1 MHCSFF
7 SRPAIFTYNTVVEC
21 CLHITKNIEVDVRDI
36 CSYTFPFKT
45 AKMFFWKSSA
55 CGKNFGGKSFTF
67 THDLVL
73 KYFVF
78 KYFLV
83 LLALILPNFTSNLFQ
98 SKSKKNLH
106 FTKRQAGIYCF
117 ENIIYPYRVNILKHY
132 VIQPPHRQD
141 LVAMSLTRTS
151 LVYVTWVYHQL
162 HNFFK
167 NIQVAN
173 LILPYNDIFVIESAA
188 FKLLIKFVYYLSP
201 TPVDIDQDQITIWL
215 IHSSYISTNLYFRG
229 KIKKCISIMINF
241 ISTLKRINHYY
252 NISY

>member
-1 MHCSFF
+1 
-7 SRPAIFTYNTVVEC
+7 
-21 CLHITKNIEVDVRDI
+21 
-36 CSYTFPFKT
+36 
-45 AKMFFWKSSA
+45 
-55 CGKNFGGKSFTF
+55 
-67 THDLVL
+67 
-73 KYFVF
+73 
-78 KYFLV
+78 
-83 LLALILPNFTSNLFQ
+83 
-98 SKSKKNLH
+98 
-106 FTKRQAGIYCF
+106 
-117 ENIIYPYRVNILKHY
+117 
-132 VIQPPHRQD
+132 
-141 LVAMSLTRTS
+141 MSLTRTS

-241 ISTLKRINHYY
+241 ISTLKRINHYIIY
-252 NISY
+252 RIKHFLQCFMVKKENMGVSMYCTSYYSLKHFCD

>member
-1 MHCSFF
+1 MHCSYF

-36 CSYTFPFKT
+36 CSNTFPFKT

-83 LLALILPNFTSNLFQ
+83 LLVLILPNFTSNLFQ

-106 FTKRQAGIYCF
+106 FTKRHGRNILLWKYDITLSTEYLKTLRDSTSSSSRFSCDELDQ
-117 ENIIYPYRVNILKHY
+117 NII
-132 VIQPPHRQD
+132 
-141 LVAMSLTRTS
+141 SLC
-151 LVYVTWVYHQL
+151 
-162 HNFFK
+162 NMG
-167 NIQVAN
+167 I
-173 LILPYNDIFVIESAA
+173 
-188 FKLLIKFVYYLSP
+188 SP
-201 TPVDIDQDQITIWL
+201 AT
-215 IHSSYISTNLYFRG
+215 
-229 KIKKCISIMINF
+229 
-241 ISTLKRINHYY
+241 
-252 NISY
+252 

>member
-1 MHCSFF
+1 M
-7 SRPAIFTYNTVVEC
+7 
-21 CLHITKNIEVDVRDI
+21 
-36 CSYTFPFKT
+36 
-45 AKMFFWKSSA
+45 
-55 CGKNFGGKSFTF
+55 
-67 THDLVL
+67 
-73 KYFVF
+73 
-78 KYFLV
+78 
-83 LLALILPNFTSNLFQ
+83 
-98 SKSKKNLH
+98 
-106 FTKRQAGIYCF
+106 
-117 ENIIYPYRVNILKHY
+117 
-132 VIQPPHRQD
+132 IQPPHRQHD
-141 LVAMSLTRTS
+141 ELDQSIISLCNMGISPAT
-151 LVYVTWVYHQL
+151 Y
-162 HNFFK
+162 FFK

>member
-1 MHCSFF
+1 M
-7 SRPAIFTYNTVVEC
+7 
-21 CLHITKNIEVDVRDI
+21 
-36 CSYTFPFKT
+36 
-45 AKMFFWKSSA
+45 
-55 CGKNFGGKSFTF
+55 
-67 THDLVL
+67 
-73 KYFVF
+73 
-78 KYFLV
+78 
-83 LLALILPNFTSNLFQ
+83 
-98 SKSKKNLH
+98 
-106 FTKRQAGIYCF
+106 
-117 ENIIYPYRVNILKHY
+117 
-132 VIQPPHRQD
+132 IQPPHRQD
-141 LVAMSLTRTS
+141 LVMLVAMSLTRTS

-162 HNFFK
+162 HNFLK